1 MPTSIRSRI
10 RAAVLHSLVFASIA
24 LLSACGGG
32 YGGGNNGGG
41 NNGGGSPGAP
51 VIANIQPV
59 AGTINSAYSFTF
71 TVSSGGQAPFTWS
84 ETGALPQGL
93 MLASGGILS
102 GTPTATGSF
111 PITVKVQDSASQ
123 SATKDVTIQIN
134 SVPAFAFT
142 GSMATP
148 RIFHTAT
155 LLSSGQVVVVGGKD
169 NNGNAVATA
178 ETYEPGPGT
187 FTPALTTL
195 NHARFSHT
203 ATLLDAFTILIAGGT
218 GVAGTSLSSAEI
230 YDSETG
236 TFSNTTAS
244 MTAARSQ
251 HTDTT
256 LGDGT
261 VLLAGGVD
269 ASGNALDSAEI
280 YNPATGTF
288 TATGHMTI
296 ARAQHT
302 ATLLDAG
309 TVLLTGG
316 LDATGVTTATAE
328 IYDPATHT
336 FTATASMSDSRA
348 QHIAVPIGLGAVLVA
363 GGYSN
368 NGQIVTKALATGQS
382 YKGGFSSLFTDMI
395 APRAQTTI
403 TSLNGSG
410 IFILT
415 GGAKFVLANCGTNC
429 ETVVPQSLSTTEG
442 FSTFD
447 LDFFP
452 EPSMNTARRGHT
464 ATLLADGSTILIVG
478 GAKSTLGVRNQFVD
492 TVLAS
497 AELFH

>member
-1 MPTSIRSRI
+1 MLTSIRSRI
-10 RAAVLHSLVFASIA
+10 RASVLYSFVFASIT
-24 LLSACGGG
+24 LLSACSGGSS
-32 YGGGNNGGG
+32 GGN

-51 VIANIQPV
+51 VIANTQPL

-84 ETGALPQGL
+84 ETGALPDGL

-102 GTPTATGSF
+102 GTPTASGSF
-111 PITVKVQDSASQ
+111 PITVKVKDSASQ
-123 SATKDVTIQIN
+123 TATRNVTIQIN
-134 SVPAFAFT
+134 SMPAFTFT

-203 ATLLDAFTILIAGGT
+203 ATLLDTFTILIAGGT
-218 GVAGTSLSSAEI
+218 GLAGTSLSSAEI

-236 TFSNTTAS
+236 SFLNTAGA
-244 MTAARSQ
+244 MTTARSQ
-251 HTDTT
+251 HTDTM
-256 LGDGT
+256 LSDGT

-296 ARAQHT
+296 ARFQHT
-302 ATLLDAG
+302 ATMLDG
-309 TVLLTGG
+309 GKVLLTGG
-316 LDATGVTTATAE
+316 VDATGVTTATAE

-336 FTATASMSDSRA
+336 FTATASMSNSRA
-348 QHIAVPIGLGAVLVA
+348 QHIATAIGLGAVLVA

-368 NGQIVTKALATGQS
+368 DGQTVTTLASGQS
-382 YKGGFSSLFTDMI
+382 YNGAFTPLLTDMI
-395 APRAQTTI
+395 EPRAQTTI
-403 TSLNGSG
+403 TSLSGSG
-410 IFILT
+410 LFILT

-429 ETVVPQSLSTTEG
+429 VTVVPQSLSTTEG
-442 FSTFD
+442 FSSFD

-478 GAKSTLGVRNQFVD
+478 GANSTLGARNQLVD
-492 TVLAS
+492 TVLSS